1 MKIGFQGDL
10 FSNSEE
16 AAFKFSKIHKIKTPC
31 FIPLISSRRVVTA
44 LLNKEI
50 DYGVL
55 ALENKIAGPVQE
67 TLNALSNK
75 IKMIDTLTLP
85 IHHSLFIKN
94 KDSKIDSITS
104 HIQAL
109 KQTVKYRKEKF
120 PDIKELEAEDT
131 ALAAKKLSTGQYP
144 ENYAVICRK
153 NAGEFYHL
161 YLIDEN
167 IEDDKTNETLFG
179 LFQLNE

>member
-94 KDSKIDSITS
+94 KDYKIDSITS

-109 KQTVKYRKEKF
+109 KQTVKYRKEK
-120 PDIKELEAEDT
+120 
-131 ALAAKKLSTGQYP
+131 S
-144 ENYAVICRK
+144 
-153 NAGEFYHL
+153 
-161 YLIDEN
+161 
-167 IEDDKTNETLFG
+167 
-179 LFQLNE
+179 